1 MGTNN
6 GRMMMGPGMKAGGPG
21 GHPGHHRPA
30 GGDLVHRQDDSEES
44 GVGHE
49 EDEEVQQLIVELLSN
64 ITTPRVSEILATSAL
79 LKWGPPLKDPTDPK
93 FENTLDHI
101 TEDSDFSYEVIFAA
115 VNF

>member
-1 MGTNN
+1 MVAIRKCNTKLSTHAKYENE
-6 GRMMMGPGMKAGGPG
+6 
-21 GHPGHHRPA
+21 HF
-30 GGDLVHRQDDSEES
+30 LFQDDSEES

-49 EDEEVQQLIVELLSN
+49 EDEEVQQLIIELLSN

-101 TEDSDFSYEVIFAA
+101 TEDSDFSYEVRFLLTDN
-115 VNF
+115 VCYLF

>member
-1 MGTNN
+1 MATGWVQGIALTQLLMKTNIFF
-6 GRMMMGPGMKAGGPG
+6 
-21 GHPGHHRPA
+21 
-30 GGDLVHRQDDSEES
+30 QDDSEES

-49 EDEEVQQLIVELLSN
+49 EDEEVQQLIIELLSN

-101 TEDSDFSYEVIFAA
+101 TEDSDFSYEVRFLRTDN
-115 VNF
+115 VYLF